1 MDSSTPVD
9 QHLSET
15 YSVDLH
21 EGGDDAD
28 GQDVQ
33 ANDQDSSKGKREFF
47 ELPVNSSSDKDY
59 EELDQIVA
67 RYKSLEMDAVG
78 KHIKYPVRSEVLL
91 HPDKKR
97 ITSQE
102 VDLSRG

>member
-1 MDSSTPVD
+1 MDSSYPVD

-15 YSVDLH
+15 YTIDLH
-21 EGGDDAD
+21 EGGEDGDDL
-28 GQDVQ
+28 GIL
-33 ANDQDSSKGKREFF
+33 ANDQDSSKGKCEFF
-47 ELPVNSSSDKDY
+47 ELPVNTSNDKDY